1 MNVIE
6 GLYYT
11 KDHEWVKVE
20 DGKAYIGITEF
31 AAESMGDIV
40 YVELPE
46 LDETIDAHE
55 QCGVIESVKAAADI
69 FMPITGTIV
78 EVNEELEDSPELI
91 NEDPYGAH
99 IFVIEDIDSD
109 GLDGLMNAS
118 DYKTFCED

>member
-1 MNVIE
+1 MKVIE

-11 KDHEWVKVE
+11 KDHEWVKVT
-20 DGKAYIGITEF
+20 DGKASIGITEF

-46 LDETIDAHE
+46 VDDTIDAHE

-69 FMPITGTIV
+69 FMPITGTVV
-78 EVNEELEDSPELI
+78 EVNEALEDSPEMI
-91 NEDPYGAH
+91 NEDPYSAF
-99 IFVIEDIDSD
+99 IFVIEDIDED
-109 GLDGLMNAS
+109 GLELLMSAS